1 MKLSHVLSILSI
13 VAGLGASSMSF
24 ATPVTIFEDN
34 FDSHTDGA
42 ELQNVAPPVG
52 NYYELRAGFSNA
64 NVIQSAV
71 SNGGNALSTTRTDGG
86 PPSWFNG
93 YWDLSTGLMTGGL
106 TYTIKY
112 DVYRA
117 NNESNAGFGID
128 VGYGPGSFNPTI
140 LHGTGGVNNQ
150 LLYRD
155 SATDSYLDT
164 GYTAGYGGWET
175 FEIVLTMESN
185 GGDPISGTYDIYLT
199 RNDPA
204 LDQGLLPRTKIVEGA
219 TAYTNGIADGE
230 WLGRIL
236 YYTGPPESGS
246 GNDSTVYFDNI
257 LVQYDT
263 TATEL
268 EGDLDGDGF
277 VGITDL
283 NIILSAWNQSSPPA
297 DPAADPT
304 GDNFVGIEDLNL
316 VLGNWNAGT
325 APPASA
331 VPEPA
336 TLALLGLGGLVG
348 LARRR

>member
-1 MKLSHVLSILSI
+1 MKLSNVLPVLSIAA
-13 VAGLGASSMSF
+13 VLGVGSTSF
-24 ATPVTIFEDN
+24 AAPVTIFEDN

-42 ELQNVAPPVG
+42 EVVNVTPPIG
-52 NYYELRAGFSNA
+52 GYYELRAGFSSA

-71 SNGGNALSTTRTDGG
+71 GNGGNALSTTRTDGG
-86 PPSWFNG
+86 APSWING
-93 YWDLSTGLMTGGL
+93 YWDINGGL
-106 TYTIKY
+106 VAGGFTYTIKY
-112 DVYRA
+112 DIYRA

-128 VGYGPGSFNPTI
+128 VGYGPGSYNPTI

-155 SATDSYLDT
+155 SATGSYLDT

-175 FEIVLTMESN
+175 YEIVLTMNAN
-185 GGDPISGTYDIYLT
+185 GGDPISGTYDIFLT

-204 LDQGLLPRTKIVEGA
+204 LSQDLLPRTKIIEGA
-219 TAYTNGIADGE
+219 SAYTNGIADGE

-257 LVQYDT
+257 LVQVEA
-263 TATEL
+263 TASSL
-268 EGDLDGDGF
+268 VGDLDGDGF
-277 VGITDL
+277 VGINDL
-283 NIILSAWNQSSPPA
+283 NIVLGAWNQSAPPA
-297 DPAADPT
+297 DPAADPS
-304 GDNFVGIEDLNL
+304 GDNFVGIDDLNT

-325 APPASA
+325 PPAASA

-336 TLALLGLGGLVG
+336 SLALLGLAGLAG